1 MTCAQICI
9 CITTAHLSWC
19 KRNPYLALAPEPAR
33 SAAEET
39 TSTRECRCTCATT
52 LTTTDGAAD
61 ELVLV
66 HGDDKQSAVSLPAV
80 LPPVLEIAPAQAGKR
95 ECEEVEKKKG
105 ADSGYTSA
113 ASEELV

>member
-1 MTCAQICI
+1 MF
-9 CITTAHLSWC
+9 
-19 KRNPYLALAPEPAR
+19 
-33 SAAEET
+33 
-39 TSTRECRCTCATT
+39 
-52 LTTTDGAAD
+52 
-61 ELVLV
+61 
-66 HGDDKQSAVSLPAV
+66 V